1 VPRDH
6 SPDIDFARIRPY
18 GRPASRSSAFEELS
32 SILIEQGAI
41 EWPDGTCFS
50 RFGNPDGGREG
61 RGLLPNGDV
70 WGWQSKFL
78 FSFDAAAA
86 GQVNASF
93 LRALDTEPNLT
104 RYIVAFPIDLPA
116 GDTETQESAF
126 TRWTA
131 KEAEWKAAAKE
142 KGREVEI
149 TFVGAHELLTAL
161 TEPRHSGRARYW
173 FAADVLTP
181 EWQARR
187 VEEAV
192 AKVGPR

>member
-1 VPRDH
+1 M
-6 SPDIDFARIRPY
+6 
-18 GRPASRSSAFEELS
+18 
-32 SILIEQGAI
+32 
-41 EWPDGTCFS
+41 
-50 RFGNPDGGREG
+50 
-61 RGLLPNGDV
+61 PNGDV

-93 LRALDTEPNLT
+93 LRALDTEPTLT

-131 KEAEWKAAAKE
+131 KEAEWKATAAKE

-161 TEPRHSGRARYW
+161 TDRA
-173 FAADVLTP
+173 AARGTGPVLV
-181 EWQARR
+181 RC
-187 VEEAV
+187 
-192 AKVGPR
+192 